1 MAEGEIL
8 TADQVKAWAIP
19 GPPSIGADQAAPLF
33 NALAAEGLMTPNQTA
48 GKHWAMGCVA
58 LEITQRCNLDCTLC
72 YLSDMSEA
80 VHDLPLEEVLR
91 RIDLIEAHY
100 GPGTNVQITGGDP
113 TLRKR
118 SELVQIVAL
127 VAAKGMRPALFTN
140 GIKATRDL
148 LEELRTAGL
157 KDVAFHVDM
166 TQERK
171 GYDSE
176 AALNALRD
184 EYIARAH
191 GLGLHILFNTTVHDG
206 NIDDVPMLSAF
217 FAARADKVHLAS
229 FQMQADT
236 GRGVLRGRGEVITQQ
251 RVMDLVSEGAG
262 HPLGFDDL
270 AVGHQS
276 CNRYAGL
283 LSAGGVTAPIFD
295 DAALVKDVFERSTP
309 YVYDRYNGL
318 RSVRVTLQFLLN
330 NPGVSARVLGYVA
343 RKVWALKAGL
353 LRGKR
358 PHKLTFYI
366 HNFMDAQSL
375 DRQRCETCIFMTMT
389 RDGPIAMC
397 VHNAKRDAFISAP
410 IKTAH
415 GTWQPVSADMHAQ
428 PLKRLKGRR
437 RAAFLEDRRT
447 VASV

>member
-1 MAEGEIL
+1 MSELQMLTPQE
-8 TADQVKAWAIP
+8 TADWAIP
-19 GPPSIGADQAAPLF
+19 GPPSIGADKAAPLF
-33 NALAAEGLMTPNQTA
+33 TALAKNELMTPNQTA

-80 VHDLPLEEVLR
+80 VQDLPLEEVFR

-100 GPGTNVQITGGDP
+100 GAGTNVQITGGDP
-113 TLRKR
+113 TLRAR
-118 SELVQIVAL
+118 PELVQIVAR

-148 LEELRTAGL
+148 LKELRAAGL

-171 GYDSE
+171 GYESE
-176 AALNALRD
+176 TALNALRE
-184 EYIARAH
+184 EYIARAD
-191 GLGLHILFNTTVHDG
+191 GLGLHILFNTTVHDD
-206 NIDDVPMLSAF
+206 NFKDIPMLAGF

-236 GRGVLRGRGEVITQQ
+236 GRGVLRARGKAITQQ
-251 RVMDLVSEGAG
+251 RVMDLVGEGAG

-276 CNRYAGL
+276 CNRYGGL
-283 LSAGGVTAPIFD
+283 LSSGGITTPVFD
-295 DAALVKDVFERSTP
+295 DAKLVNDVFAASTD
-309 YVYDRYNGL
+309 YTYDRYNIW
-318 RSVRVTLQFLLN
+318 RSIKVAASFLSR
-330 NPGVSARVLGYVA
+330 NPGISLRVLGYIV
-343 RKVWALKAGL
+343 RKAWALKAGL

-366 HNFMDAQSL
+366 HNFMDAQNL
-375 DRQRCETCIFMTMT
+375 DKERCETCIFMTMT
-389 RDGPIAMC
+389 KEGPIAMC
-397 VHNAKRDAFISAP
+397 VHNARRDEFILAQVE
-410 IKTAH
+410 TQT
-415 GTWQPVSADMHAQ
+415 GTWQPLPEPPTSI
-428 PLKRLKGRR
+428 KKLKGRR
-437 RAAFLEDRRT
+437 RAAFLKDRN
-447 VASV
+447 AA